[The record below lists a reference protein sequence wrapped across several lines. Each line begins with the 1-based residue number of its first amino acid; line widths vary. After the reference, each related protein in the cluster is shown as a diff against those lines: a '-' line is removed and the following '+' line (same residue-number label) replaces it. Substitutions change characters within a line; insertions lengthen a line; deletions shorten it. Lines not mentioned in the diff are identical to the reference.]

1 MVFAQ
6 RHRLAHIDLVEGGQ
20 HRRGVLRRLQPLG
33 DPPPEAAHPHSHLTF
48 ADGGSRCRRRRGR
61 HLGGEHVGL
70 PDPAPWP
77 GPSNPPPAPPR
88 PLHPLPHPP
97 SGTPTPPPPPPL

>member
-33 DPPPEAAHPHSHLTF
+33 DPPPEAANSSSHLTITV
-48 ADGGSRCRRRRGR
+48 GGSRRRRRRGR
-61 HLGGEHVGL
+61 TPGSDKVGL
-70 PDPAPWP
+70 PSPDT
-77 GPSNPPPAPPR
+77 
-88 PLHPLPHPP
+88 LPVPFH
-97 SGTPTPPPPPPL
+97 PPPLLLRPSAPLLPLSPD